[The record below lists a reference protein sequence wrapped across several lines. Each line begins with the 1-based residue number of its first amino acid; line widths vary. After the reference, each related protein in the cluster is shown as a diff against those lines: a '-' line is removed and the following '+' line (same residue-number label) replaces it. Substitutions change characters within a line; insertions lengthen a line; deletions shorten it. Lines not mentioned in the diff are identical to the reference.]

1 MGSGRVART
10 AAARIGG
17 DPGSPAPVGAVR
29 TDADRADG
37 VRTDAVPR
45 DIGRAAR
52 SSTAVALVAGR
63 LDPEAD
69 RPNRAT
75 PEILRLARIP
85 AFEAARVGRHA
96 PATAVR
102 AAPGHAVP
110 GQPGLDRVACDRAA
124 GATVPTSADRRSER
138 PGGMTHDRP
147 DRPGSRASDGRS
159 GMAGG
164 RSNGRHRTAAPSAG
178 APRPERLLC
187 RGAWHPRSIAPCA
200 GLDHLCPAC
209 PSAGQP

>member
-1 MGSGRVART
+1 MGTARVRAGAVFGTAGEDPMGSGRVART

-124 GATVPTSADRRSER
+124 GATVPT
-138 PGGMTHDRP
+138 
-147 DRPGSRASDGRS
+147 
-159 GMAGG
+159 
-164 RSNGRHRTAAPSAG
+164 
-178 APRPERLLC
+178 
-187 RGAWHPRSIAPCA
+187 
-200 GLDHLCPAC
+200 
-209 PSAGQP
+209 